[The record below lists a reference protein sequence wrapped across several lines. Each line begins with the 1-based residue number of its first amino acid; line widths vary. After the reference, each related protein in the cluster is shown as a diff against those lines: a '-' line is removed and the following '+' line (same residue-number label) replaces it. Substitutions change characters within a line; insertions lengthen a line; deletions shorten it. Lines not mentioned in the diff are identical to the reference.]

1 MCQECGCETHET
13 IVVNKS
19 LTETNDELAHDTWH
33 NLQEKEILCV
43 NILGAPGSGKTS
55 LIEGL
60 SKHIPAKEIAVIQGD
75 LESNIDKERLEEQD
89 IATFQINTHS
99 GCHLTAQL
107 IADAL
112 LNMSLTGKKYLF
124 IENVGN
130 LVCPA
135 GVKIGQHLDIV
146 VSATTEGSDKP
157 KKYPIIFDGA
167 KLVIIS
173 KYNLAEAV
181 EFDEERYIADVKSIN
196 TTAKILKTTKEAE
209 SFHAIA
215 HFLEHEREHFLEHEH
230 KRVHKH

>member
-1 MCQECGCETHET
+1 MCQECGCEDEEHTT
-13 IVVNKS
+13 ITVNKS
-19 LTETNDELAHDTWH
+19 LTEHNDKIAHNTWH
-33 NLQEKEILCV
+33 SLQDKEILCV

-60 SKHIPAKEIAVIQGD
+60 SAHIEASAIAVIQGD
-75 LESNIDKERLEEQD
+75 LESNVDKERLEKQGID
-89 IATFQINTHS
+89 TFQINTHS

-112 LNMSLTGKKYLF
+112 LNMKLSGKKYLF

-135 GVKIGQHLDIV
+135 GVKIGQHMDIV
-146 VSATTEGSDKP
+146 VSAVTEGSDKP

-167 KLVIIS
+167 RIIIIS

-181 EFDEERYIADVKSIN
+181 DFDEAQYTSDVKEIN
-196 TTAKILKTTKEAE
+196 TKAKILKTTKDKE
-209 SFHAIA
+209 SFKAIA
-215 HFLEHEREHFLEHEH
+215 DFLAHEREHLLGHA
-230 KRVHKH
+230 HKH

>member
-1 MCQECGCETHET
+1 MCQECGCEDFDNKT
-13 IVVNKS
+13 ITIDKS
-19 LTETNDELAHDTWH
+19 LTEKNDKIAHDTWH
-33 NLQEKEILCV
+33 NLQNKKILCV
-43 NILGAPGSGKTS
+43 NVLGAPGSGKTS

-60 SKHIPAKEIAVIQGD
+60 AKHIPPNEIAVIQGD
-75 LESNIDKERLEEQD
+75 LESNVDKERLEEQN
-89 IATFQINTHS
+89 ISTFQINTHS

-107 IADAL
+107 VADTL
-112 LNMSLTGKKYLF
+112 LNINLACKKYVF

-135 GVKIGQHLDIV
+135 GVKIGQHLDLV

-181 EFDEERYIADVKSIN
+181 EFDEEQYVTDVKEIN
-196 TTAKILKTTKEAE
+196 NTAKIVKTTKKTE
-209 SFHAIA
+209 SFKAIA
-215 HFLEHEREHFLEHEH
+215 HFLEHEREHLIGH
-230 KRVHKH
+230 VHKH